1 MSGLNLL
8 SFDRWQPGQELR
20 LPALFLH
27 IQNAQELDT
36 ILHHST
42 PTQPLTIFNSQTI
55 IFTGEKAQLSQ
66 QEFTYPL
73 HIYLGDPVGER
84 CRQLV
89 DIVAQLRHPQTGCP
103 WDLAQTPTSLTPYII
118 EEAYE
123 VVHAIGTG
131 QSAAIQ
137 EELGDLL
144 LQVVLQSQIAQEAG
158 EFSLA
163 EVAAGISEKLI
174 RRHPHVFG
182 ELVVADVA
190 VVRQNWEAIKQQ
202 EQGHSLTEKLNNYM
216 ATFPA
221 LIAAGKI
228 YQKLHLQDPNHLNL
242 SINSQTLNEQFQAFL
257 AQPDQEHLGRLL
269 FMLAAWGTAHHLD
282 PNLALSMVNQSIVKQ
297 HSLKVSPLMQNPL

>member
-1 MSGLNLL
+1 MSGLNVL
-8 SFDRWQPGQELR
+8 SIDHWERGQVLK
-20 LPALFLH
+20 LPALFLG
-27 IQNAQELDT
+27 IQHAQELDALLNHCT
-36 ILHHST
+36 S
-42 PTQPLTIFNSQTI
+42 TQPLTIFNSETS
-55 IFTGEKAQLSQ
+55 IFNGEKSQLSHR
-66 QEFTYPL
+66 EFTYPL
-73 HIYLGDPVGER
+73 HVYLADPVGES

-131 QSAAIQ
+131 QPAAIQ

-144 LQVVLQSQIAQEAG
+144 LQVVLQSQIAQEMG
-158 EFSLA
+158 TFSLA

-182 ELVVADVA
+182 ELVAEDVA

-202 EQGHSLTEKLNNYM
+202 EQGYSLTEKLHNYM
-216 ATFPA
+216 AMFPA

-228 YQKLHLQDPNHLNL
+228 YQKIQGQDHQDFA
-242 SINSQTLNEQFQAFL
+242 INPQTLNEQFQAFL
-257 AQPDQEHLGRLL
+257 TQPTREHLGRLL
-269 FMLAAWGTAHHLD
+269 FMLAAWGTVHHLD
-282 PNLALSMVNQSIVKQ
+282 PNLALSEMNQSVVKHQ
-297 HSLKVSPLMQNPL
+297 ELRALPL

>member
-1 MSGLNLL
+1 MNGLNLL
-8 SFDRWQPGQELR
+8 SIDRWQPGQELQ
-20 LPALFLH
+20 LPALFWD
-27 IQNAQELDT
+27 IQNSQELDA
-36 ILHHST
+36 ILNYCAS
-42 PTQPLTIFNSQTI
+42 TQPLTIFNSQTS
-55 IFTGEKAQLSQ
+55 IFAGEKSQLSHR
-66 QEFTYPL
+66 EFTYPL
-73 HIYLGDPVGER
+73 HVYLADPVGER

-123 VVHAIGTG
+123 VVHAIATG

-144 LQVVLQSQIAQEAG
+144 LQVVLQSQIAQETG

-190 VVRQNWEAIKQQ
+190 VVRQNWEVIKQQ
-202 EQGHSLTEKLNNYM
+202 EQGHSLTEKLHNYM
-216 ATFPA
+216 VTFPA

-228 YQKLHLQDPNHLNL
+228 YQKLHLQDPDHLNL

-257 AQPDQEHLGRLL
+257 AQPDQENLGRLL

-282 PNLALSMVNQSIVKQ
+282 PNLALSIMNQSIVEQ
-297 HSLKVSPLMQNPL
+297 SRTG